1 MSRLKVD
8 GAELNCE
15 VAGEGPLLVVIPG
28 AQGSLEVYQGL
39 SAHLRSKYQVLSY
52 DRRGFGQSRLEG
64 EQDYDR
70 RLDTDAD
77 DVAALIAHVGGTP
90 AIVFGS
96 SSGAIVALRVLTRH
110 PEAVR
115 LLVAHEPPACRW
127 LPDPEAAIAQNFAVY
142 DKAKAQGAPAA
153 MQDFAPRW
161 LAPSDRERLAQAAH
175 SPAAAQIQ
183 ANMAYWFE
191 HELRQYPATRF
202 DIGGNQGP
210 GRSASV
216 GGGRGDARLS
226 DLRRSSRPW
235 PCEFDKAVTIL
246 PGGHVGLCD
255 QARNLSPGPWSRC
268 WKLGASP
275 RLPNLVVSLTRNA
288 VVRLCLHRHPS

>member
-8 GAELNCE
+8 GAELNYA

-39 SAHLRSKYQVLSY
+39 SSHLRSKYQVLSY

-77 DVAALIAHVGGTP
+77 DVAALIAHVGGAP

-96 SSGAIVALRVLTRH
+96 SSGAIVALRMLTRH
-110 PEAVR
+110 PDAVR

-161 LAPSDRERLAQAAH
+161 LAVSDRERLAQAAH

-202 DIGGNQGP
+202 DIGALKAQADRLALVAGEEM
-210 GRSASV
+210 
-216 GGGRGDARLS
+216 RGYPTFEITEAMAR
-226 DLRRSSRPW
+226 
-235 PCEFDKAVTIL
+235 EFDKAMTIL
-246 PGGHVGLCD
+246 PGGHVGYATKPEPFAMALA
-255 QARNLSPGPWSRC
+255 QMLETHGI
-268 WKLGASP
+268 ASP
-275 RLPNLVVSLTRNA
+275 A
-288 VVRLCLHRHPS
+288 

>member
-8 GAELNCE
+8 GAEMNYE

-77 DVAALIAHVGGTP
+77 DVTALIAHVGGAP

-96 SSGAIVALRVLTRH
+96 SSGAIVALRMLTRH

-142 DKAKAQGAPAA
+142 EKAKAQGAPAA

-175 SPAAAQIQ
+175 SPAAGQIQ

-202 DIGGNQGP
+202 DIGAIKAQADRLALAAGEEM
-210 GRSASV
+210 
-216 GGGRGDARLS
+216 RGYPTFEIIEAMAG
-226 DLRRSSRPW
+226 
-235 PCEFDKAVTIL
+235 EFDKAVTIL
-246 PGGHVGLCD
+246 PGGHVGYATKPEPFAKALE
-255 QARNLSPGPWSRC
+255 QMLETHGV
-268 WKLGASP
+268 AS
-275 RLPNLVVSLTRNA
+275 A
-288 VVRLCLHRHPS
+288 A

>member
-8 GAELNCE
+8 GADLNYE

-39 SAHLRSKYQVLSY
+39 SAHLRSKYQVVSY

-77 DVAALIAHVGGTP
+77 DVAALIAHVGGAP

-161 LAPSDRERLAQAAH
+161 LALSDRERLAQAAH
-175 SPAAAQIQ
+175 SPAAGQIQ

-202 DIGGNQGP
+202 DIGAIKAQADRLALVAGDEM
-210 GRSASV
+210 
-216 GGGRGDARLS
+216 RGYPTFEITEAMAR
-226 DLRRSSRPW
+226 
-235 PCEFDKAVTIL
+235 EFDKAMTIL
-246 PGGHVGLCD
+246 PGGHVGYATKPEPFAMALA
-255 QARNLSPGPWSRC
+255 QILETH
-268 WKLGASP
+268 GAAS
-275 RLPNLVVSLTRNA
+275 A
-288 VVRLCLHRHPS
+288 A

>member
-8 GAELNCE
+8 GAELNYA
-15 VAGEGPLLVVIPG
+15 VAGEGSLLVVIPG

-77 DVAALIAHVGGTP
+77 DVATLIAHVDGAP

-115 LLVAHEPPACRW
+115 LVVAHEPPACRW

-161 LAPSDRERLAQAAH
+161 LAVSDRERLAQAAH

-202 DIGGNQGP
+202 DIGALKAQADRLALAAGEEM
-210 GRSASV
+210 
-216 GGGRGDARLS
+216 RGYPTFDIIEAMAG
-226 DLRRSSRPW
+226 
-235 PCEFDKAVTIL
+235 EFDKAVTIL
-246 PGGHVGLCD
+246 PGGHVGYATKPEPF
-255 QARNLSPGPWSRC
+255 ARALAQMLETHGV
-268 WKLGASP
+268 AS
-275 RLPNLVVSLTRNA
+275 A
-288 VVRLCLHRHPS
+288 A

>member
-8 GAELNCE
+8 GAELNYE

-39 SAHLRSKYQVLSY
+39 SGHLRSKYQVLSY

-77 DVAALIAHVGGTP
+77 DVAALIAHVGGAP

-96 SSGAIVALRVLTRH
+96 SSGAIVALRMLTRH

-142 DKAKAQGAPAA
+142 EKAKAQGAPAA

-175 SPAAAQIQ
+175 SPAAGQIQ

-202 DIGGNQGP
+202 DIGAIKAQADRLALAAGEEM
-210 GRSASV
+210 
-216 GGGRGDARLS
+216 RGYPTFEIIEAMAG
-226 DLRRSSRPW
+226 
-235 PCEFDKAVTIL
+235 EFDKAVTIL
-246 PGGHVGLCD
+246 PGGHVGYATKPEPFAKALE
-255 QARNLSPGPWSRC
+255 QMLETRGV
-268 WKLGASP
+268 AS
-275 RLPNLVVSLTRNA
+275 VA
-288 VVRLCLHRHPS
+288 

>member
-202 DIGGNQGP
+202 DIGAIKAQADRLALVAGEEM
-210 GRSASV
+210 
-216 GGGRGDARLS
+216 RGYPTFEIIEAMAG
-226 DLRRSSRPW
+226 
-235 PCEFDKAVTIL
+235 EFDKAVTIL
-246 PGGHVGLCD
+246 PGGHVGYATKPEPF
-255 QARNLSPGPWSRC
+255 ARALEQMLETRGV
-268 WKLGASP
+268 AS
-275 RLPNLVVSLTRNA
+275 VA
-288 VVRLCLHRHPS
+288 

>member
-1 MSRLKVD
+1 MSRLRVD
-8 GAELNCE
+8 GAELNYE

-77 DVAALIAHVGGTP
+77 DVAALIAHVGGAP

-110 PEAVR
+110 QEAVR

-142 DKAKAQGAPAA
+142 EKAKAQGAPAA

-175 SPAAAQIQ
+175 SPAAGQIQ

-202 DIGGNQGP
+202 DIGAIKAQADRLALVAGEEM
-210 GRSASV
+210 
-216 GGGRGDARLS
+216 RGYPTFEITEAMAR
-226 DLRRSSRPW
+226 
-235 PCEFDKAVTIL
+235 EFAKAMTIL
-246 PGGHVGLCD
+246 PGGHVGYATKPEPFAMALA
-255 QARNLSPGPWSRC
+255 QILEIHGS
-268 WKLGASP
+268 AS
-275 RLPNLVVSLTRNA
+275 A
-288 VVRLCLHRHPS
+288 A